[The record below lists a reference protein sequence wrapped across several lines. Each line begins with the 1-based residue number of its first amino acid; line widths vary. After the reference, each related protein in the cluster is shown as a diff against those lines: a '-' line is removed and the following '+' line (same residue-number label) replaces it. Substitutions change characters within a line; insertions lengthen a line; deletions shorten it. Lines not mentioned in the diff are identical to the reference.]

1 MGSNSGGE
9 KGEKVLIIKED
20 GGAGVSYEEA
30 LEADGLTLRVSSK
43 TGEAMGII
51 SQWNPAVILLH
62 LDGGGNKTKTI
73 LSDIRQ
79 MHTSSRPSI
88 IVIPEKQ
95 DKAERIGN
103 INDGADDV
111 VFQPVSNDE
120 LSARVR
126 EQLRLKQG
134 ITHEFKADK
143 ENLQSLLEITGA
155 ITTSLNPAEV
165 FQTIVTRVARA
176 TGAERC
182 SIVLVTRDEG
192 YVLASHDDPELKD
205 RKIDLEKYPEI
216 TEAIKRKDPMIV
228 DDIATDPLMNGVRD
242 YVKGLEGKSL
252 LLVPIVFNDRV
263 LGTLFLRTKK
273 ETGGFT
279 LEEVNFCRIVA
290 NSAFHAIKNA
300 RIFQRLTE
308 ENSYLQEAAIRDHL
322 TGLYNHNHFYLH
334 LDEDF
339 MRAARYRTPLS
350 LIMLDID
357 YFKDINDTQGHR
369 AGDMVLKELAM
380 LIKKTVR
387 KSDIVARY
395 GGEEFAIILT
405 NTKLAGAA
413 DEAERLRKKIEAYEF
428 RAFPHIRV
436 TMSLGVAAYP
446 HKEISSGG
454 DLVTRADEALYR
466 AKHGGRNRTVVDGSL
481 TPLGE

>member
-1 MGSNSGGE
+1 MDGISEGE
-9 KGEKVLIIKED
+9 SSEKVLIIEEVR
-20 GGAGVSYEEA
+20 GVA
-30 LEADGLTLRVSSK
+30 VSSEDALAGQGF
-43 TGEAMGII
+43 TLQVSSDIDEAKGII
-51 SQWNPAVILLH
+51 SQWNPSVILLYQ
-62 LDGGGNKTKTI
+62 DGGDNTRTQKI
-73 LSDIRQ
+73 VRDIRELR
-79 MHTSSRPSI
+79 TKSRPSI

-95 DKAERIGN
+95 NKADLLKSMKN
-103 INDGADDV
+103 GADDFV
-111 VFQPVSNDE
+111 LQPVEDSE
-120 LSARVR
+120 LMARVK
-126 EQLRLKQG
+126 EQLRLKKG
-134 ITHEFKADK
+134 VDHEFTADK
-143 ENLQSLLEITGA
+143 ENLKSLLEITGA
-155 ITTSLNPAEV
+155 ITTSLDPTEV
-165 FQTIVTRVARA
+165 FQTIVTRVAQA

-182 SIVLVTRDEG
+182 SIVLVGKDDG

-205 RKIDLEKYPEI
+205 KKIDLAKYPEI
-216 TEAIKRKDPMIV
+216 KEAIKTKDPMVV

-242 YVKGLEGKSL
+242 SVKGLEGKSL

-273 ETGGFT
+273 ETGGFSDDE
-279 LEEVNFCRIVA
+279 LNFCRIVA

-300 RIFQRLTE
+300 RVFQKLTE

-339 MRAARYRTPLS
+339 MRASRYRTPLA
-350 LIMLDID
+350 LMMLDID
-357 YFKDINDTQGHR
+357 YFKDINDTHGHR

-387 KSDIVARY
+387 KSDVVARY

-405 NTKLAGAA
+405 NTALAGAV

-428 RAFPHIRV
+428 KSLPHISV

-446 HKEISSGG
+446 NKEISSGV
-454 DLVTRADEALYR
+454 DLVTKADEALYK
-466 AKHGGRNRTVVDGSL
+466 AKHGGRNRTVVHPDD
-481 TPLGE
+481 

>member
-1 MGSNSGGE
+1 MKSMSSNAEGV
-9 KGEKVLIIKED
+9 KGERVLIIAEPR
-20 GGAGVSYEEA
+20 GVA
-30 LEADGLTLRVSSK
+30 VSSEAALRGHGYTLK
-43 TGEAMGII
+43 LCEKLDEAMSII
-51 SQWNPAVILLH
+51 TQWNPSVVIVCP
-62 LDGGGNKTKTI
+62 DGKDNSQNI
-73 LSDIRQ
+73 LQDIRQ
-79 MHTSSRPSI
+79 MKTKARPSI
-88 IVIPEKQ
+88 ILVTEQ
-95 DKAERIGN
+95 QGN
-103 INDGADDV
+103 AAHIKIIKDCADDV
-111 VFQPVSNDE
+111 VSQPIDGYE
-120 LSARVR
+120 LSARVS
-126 EQLRLKQG
+126 EQVRLKKDV
-134 ITHEFKADK
+134 THEFTANK
-143 ENLQSLLEITGA
+143 ENLRSLLEITGA
-155 ITTSLNPAEV
+155 ITTSLNPTEV
-165 FQTIVTRVARA
+165 FKTIVTRVAHA

-216 TEAIKRKDPMIV
+216 LEAIKRKDPVII
-228 DDIATDPLMNGVRD
+228 DDIATDPLMDCVRAS
-242 YVKGLEGKSL
+242 VKGLEGKSL

-273 ETGGFT
+273 ETSGFSN
-279 LEEVNFCRIVA
+279 EEVNFCRIVA

-300 RIFQRLTE
+300 RIFQKLTE

-322 TGLYNHNHFYLH
+322 TGLYNHNHFYRH

-339 MRAARYRTPLS
+339 MRASRYSSPLS

-357 YFKDINDTQGHR
+357 YFKDINDTYGHR
-369 AGDMVLKELAM
+369 TGDMVLKELAM

-405 NTKLAGAA
+405 NTDMAGATY
-413 DEAERLRKKIEAYEF
+413 DAERIRKNVEAYEF
-428 RAFPHIRV
+428 KASPCIGV

-454 DLVTRADEALYR
+454 DLVARADTALYK
-466 AKHGGRNRTVVDGSL
+466 AKHGGRNRIVVD
-481 TPLGE
+481 TEE